1 MALDNTLTELREDS
15 TPALTVEEAA
25 ENFAHDVGL
34 RYVHSDEPGLRRLR
48 RGKSFRYI
56 DAKNKTVTCEKT
68 LNRIKTLVI
77 PPAWEDVWICAHAQ
91 GHLQATGRDQR
102 DRKQYRYHAEWSRAR
117 NENKFEH
124 LLVFGR
130 SLPQIR
136 RELESALSQP
146 GLTREKVLAA
156 TVQIMEL
163 TKIRIG
169 NDIYASENDS
179 YGLTTMLHEHTDI
192 HGSTVKFKFKGKS
205 GIHHEVKFSDPRLSR
220 IIRRCQDLP
229 GEELFGYEDN
239 NGQFHR
245 IDSHDV
251 NEYLRQ
257 ISGHPISA
265 KDFRTWGGTLKALEV
280 VISQGPSESSTQTA
294 RKKRALAII
303 REVSEHLRNT
313 VAVCR
318 KYYVHPMVFALDANG
333 YLHKLARS
341 RRMRKSQGLSREEV
355 ILMDLLQ
362 SPKEISNAMEA
373 SALVLKT
380 KARVSAKSRAQK
392 KSKKLR

>member
-1 MALDNTLTELREDS
+1 MMLFESLTDFRADSLPTLT
-15 TPALTVEEAA
+15 AEEVAQT
-25 ENFAHDVGL
+25 FAQEVGL
-34 RYVHSDEPGLRRLR
+34 RYVHSDEPGIRRR
-48 RGKSFRYI
+48 RSGKSFRFV
-56 DAKNKTVTCEKT
+56 DSKNKPIRCEKT
-68 LNRIKTLVI
+68 LNRIKSLVI
-77 PPAWEDVWICAHAQ
+77 PPAWKDVWICAQPQ

-102 DRKQYRYHAEWSRAR
+102 ARKQYRYHAEWSRAR

-124 LLVFGR
+124 LRVFGQ

-136 RELESALSQP
+136 RKLDSALGQP

-156 TVQIMEL
+156 TVQVMEL

-169 NDIYASENDS
+169 NDIYASENHS
-179 YGLTTMLHEHTDI
+179 YGLTTMLHEHTNI
-192 HGSTVKFKFKGKS
+192 RGSTVKFKFKGKS

-229 GEELFGYEDN
+229 GEELFGYEDDSGN
-239 NGQFHR
+239 FHR

-257 ISGHPISA
+257 ISGRAISA

-280 VISQGPSESSTQTA
+280 LISQGPADSKTQTA
-294 RKKRALAII
+294 QKKRALSII

-318 KYYVHPMVFALDANG
+318 KYYVHPMVFSLDADG
-333 YLHKLARS
+333 TLHKLARN
-341 RRMRKSQGLSREEV
+341 RKFRKAQGLSREEV
-355 ILMDLLQ
+355 ILLNLLEH
-362 SPKEISNAMEA
+362 SENS
-373 SALVLKT
+373 
-380 KARVSAKSRAQK
+380 
-392 KSKKLR
+392 